1 MQQIHSN
8 WKELEKYGIFMLTGE
23 ACAYGM
29 RVLCDV
35 NAQGWRIL
43 KQYFGMAGTSNKL
56 MNAVER
62 AAAQLDNLA
71 DITGGDQ
78 PRLDKAYL
86 RHQAEDVC
94 VLPEPWNNRGDP
106 IGSIMLPRDSFRELA
121 AFILL
126 NEEEC
131 STVYIMKAGNV
142 YGFTEQAE
150 LEQFHKAWEDNIE
163 WTVTRSTSGHTV
175 GDREVHIMS
184 GRAL

>member
-8 WKELEKYGIFMLTGE
+8 WRELEKYGIFMLTGE

-35 NAQGWRIL
+35 NAQGWCLL
-43 KQYFGMAGTSNKL
+43 KNYFGMVASPAFS
-56 MNAVER
+56 MES
-62 AAAQLDNLA
+62 
-71 DITGGDQ
+71 TG
-78 PRLDKAYL
+78 
-86 RHQAEDVC
+86 VC
-94 VLPEPWNNRGDP
+94 ILPEPWNSRGEP

-131 STVYIMKAGNV
+131 STVFIMKAGNV